1 MSAIYERAAVNL
13 FANTGDRNVT
23 VSFIE
28 LLGDKLFDML
38 KEGRRAS
45 HDWHGRCCVSVP
57 VRQVH
62 AKDAKELLLMLE
74 MAGKLRAT
82 AAQKMWLALST
93 RTTALSGSCVDSLRR
108 HGFVLLSHYLAPCC
122 K

>member
-13 FANTGDRNVT
+13 FANTGDRTVT

-45 HDWHGRCCVSVP
+45 
-57 VRQVH
+57 
-62 AKDAKELLLMLE
+62 A
-74 MAGKLRAT
+74 
-82 AAQKMWLALST
+82 
-93 RTTALSGSCVDSLRR
+93 
-108 HGFVLLSHYLAPCC
+108 
-122 K
+122 